1 MYMRRKDLETCKELS
16 VIKTNP
22 KTTTVGEAVRMILD
36 RTEFP
41 KIVRSGQVIITHKRI
56 DQSKKIKKGSTTLS
70 YLFDSPEFVRRRAF
84 GKSLLLKQFLING
97 VTSIRFISIRGYD
110 CYRIILTDRDY
121 LYDDVDYDKKDYMID
136 LFSEETENERKRR
149 ELNEKLLKEAN
160 K

>member
-1 MYMRRKDLETCKELS
+1 MYMRRKDLETFKELS

-56 DQSKKIKKGSTTLS
+56 DQSKKVKKGSTTLS

-84 GKSLLLKQFLING
+84 GKSLLLK
-97 VTSIRFISIRGYD
+97 
-110 CYRIILTDRDY
+110 
-121 LYDDVDYDKKDYMID
+121 
-136 LFSEETENERKRR
+136 
-149 ELNEKLLKEAN
+149 
-160 K
+160 